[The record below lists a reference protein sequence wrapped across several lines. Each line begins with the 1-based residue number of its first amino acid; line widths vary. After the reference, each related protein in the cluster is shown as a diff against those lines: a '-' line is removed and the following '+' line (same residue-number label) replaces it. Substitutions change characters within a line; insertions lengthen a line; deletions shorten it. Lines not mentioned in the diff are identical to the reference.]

1 MFFFSLHCCGGS
13 ASSGFAAEAGPSD
26 DPFSRSE
33 QQAGSGEPT
42 WAMPTSDGPIT
53 VDQLRSN
60 MHAAEP
66 ATPEGPSAGGADGE
80 LSAKR
85 ESKPDTNAIA
95 LSRPFVVCAQIVKS

>member
-1 MFFFSLHCCGGS
+1 M
-13 ASSGFAAEAGPSD
+13 
-26 DPFSRSE
+26 
-33 QQAGSGEPT
+33 

-66 ATPEGPSAGGADGE
+66 ATPEGPGAGGADGE

-95 LSRPFVVCAQIVKS
+95 LSRPFVVLAQIVLS